1 MAAATNTI
9 PLVRQLSGAVILMY
23 VLEQHKG
30 PGRGDA
36 RDLWLRSSVG
46 WSGARN

>member
-1 MAAATNTI
+1 MAAATNTT
-9 PLVRQLSGAVILMY
+9 PLVRQRLRNGDFDDG
-23 VLEQHKG
+23 LEQHKG

-36 RDLWLRSSVG
+36 RGLWLRSSVG